1 MKRLYLKKG
10 EERRLRI
17 GHQWIF
23 NNEVDTDK
31 SSLHDFT
38 PGETVTVCN
47 SGGSPVASAYVHPSS
62 LIAARVISLE
72 PDVPFNAELLH
83 RRISEALAMREMIF
97 DKPYY
102 RMVFAEADWLPG
114 LIVDRYGDVLVAQL
128 TTAGTEAVKRDITAV
143 LKDLINPRGILYRND
158 SANRRLEGLHS
169 YVETAYGDVPAKLE
183 IEENGVRFLAPLTE
197 GQKTGWFYDQRINRR
212 DFASFAKGK
221 RVLDA
226 FCYAGG
232 FGVTAAA
239 AGAEQ
244 TTFLD
249 ASPLALET
257 AEANARLNNVSGS
270 IKTVEGDAL
279 ETLTKLRDQG
289 RRYDVICVDPPAF
302 IKRRKHQK
310 QGLKA
315 YHKVNELAMELVEDG
330 GIVMSCSCSQHL
342 SADDLRRVLNHAA
355 GKTDTRI
362 QTLIHG
368 HQGPDHPVH
377 PAMPETN
384 YLKTFTVRVNRTS

>member
-1 MKRLYLKKG
+1 MRRLYLKKG

-23 NNEVDTDK
+23 SNEVDTGK
-31 SSLHDFT
+31 SPLHDFT
-38 PGETVTVCN
+38 PGENVTVCN
-47 SGGSPVASAYVHPSS
+47 SGGSPVASAYVNPSS
-62 LIAARVISLE
+62 VIAARVVSQQ
-72 PDVPFNAELLH
+72 PDTPLDAGLLH
-83 RRISEALAMREMIF
+83 RRITEALAMRQMIF
-97 DKPYY
+97 DRPYY
-102 RMVFAEADWLPG
+102 RMVFAEGDWLPG
-114 LIVDRYGDVLVAQL
+114 LIVDRYGDFLVAQL
-128 TTAGTEAVKRDITAV
+128 TTAGAEAAKPQITAV
-143 LKDLINPRGILYRND
+143 LKDVVRPRGLLYRND
-158 SANRRLEGLHS
+158 SANRGMEGLKS
-169 YVETAYGDVPAKLE
+169 YVEQAFGHIPDTLE
-183 IEENGVRFLAPLTE
+183 IEENGVRFYAPLME

-212 DFASFAKGK
+212 DFASFAQGK
-221 RVLDA
+221 KVLDA

-239 AGAEQ
+239 AGAAQ

-249 ASPLALET
+249 ASPLALQT
-257 AEANARLNNVSGS
+257 VEANAALNRVSGS
-270 IKTVEGDAL
+270 VKTVAGDAL
-279 ETLTKLRDQG
+279 ETLARLRDQG

-315 YHKVNELAMELVEDG
+315 YQRVNELAMELAEDG
-330 GIVMSCSCSQHL
+330 GILMSCSCSQHL
-342 SADDLRRVLNHAA
+342 SADELRRVLNRAA
-355 GKTDTRI
+355 RRAGCRI
-362 QTLIHG
+362 QTLIQG